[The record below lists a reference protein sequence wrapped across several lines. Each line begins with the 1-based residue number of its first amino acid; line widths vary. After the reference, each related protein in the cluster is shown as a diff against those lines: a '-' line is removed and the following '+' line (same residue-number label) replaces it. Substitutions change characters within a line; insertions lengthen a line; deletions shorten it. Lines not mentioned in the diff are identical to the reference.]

1 MQNSFCA
8 AAEQIRLYITI
19 LGLTFSGF
27 SRIISYVL
35 PGVAQLVARM
45 VRVHEAVGSTPA
57 TRTTKNPVTTIG
69 YRVFYIVRYTLRY
82 TFSISDD
89 FCERGIAICCDTIQ
103 VSILQMA
110 IDTLGV
116 HVLGMSECSLF

>member
-19 LGLTFSGF
+19 LGLTFGGF

-45 VRVHEAVGSTPA
+45 VRVHEAVGSNPA
-57 TRTTKNPVTTIG
+57 TRTKNPPFVCKNGGFFLFFVAKSSFIILISLLTTEIPQT
-69 YRVFYIVRYTLRY
+69 VFWFDHRKGTPFHKEYPS
-82 TFSISDD
+82 F
-89 FCERGIAICCDTIQ
+89 
-103 VSILQMA
+103 
-110 IDTLGV
+110 
-116 HVLGMSECSLF
+116 LFTVY